1 MHLYTKVQFKKTLR
15 VLTFAATEE
24 ASSDS
29 YSDSDPDSGTESE
42 SSFLDHVTFLRD
54 NCFIT
59 V

>member
-1 MHLYTKVQFKKTLR
+1 MHLYTKVQLKKTLR
-15 VLTFAATEE
+15 VLTFAAPEE

-29 YSDSDPDSGTESE
+29 YSASESDPESE
-42 SSFLDHVTFLRD
+42 SSFPDYVTFLRD

>member
-1 MHLYTKVQFKKTLR
+1 MHLYTKVQLKKTLR
-15 VLTFAATEE
+15 VLTFAAPEE

-29 YSDSDPDSGTESE
+29 YSASESDPESE
-42 SSFLDHVTFLRD
+42 SSFLDYVTFLRD